1 MAPLYNTRETFS
13 NTALYTSPHRSS
25 SSKDAPPH
33 VCPICA
39 EPCADAT
46 PIKSHH
52 ALKMPSCDHI
62 FGASC
67 IETWFDSAST
77 CPLCRQD
84 FFPTHPEEISQEL
97 KEMPDL
103 VEEALGVLQQMRDR
117 YPQGRHA
124 VDKIE
129 SSLASFADM
138 VGRDCAE
145 RNARKSERG
154 LFERRRHQMRVWGT
168 LAEHARQDG
177 TVDGQVTPPDEP
189 ATAPS
194 SDTTPPAPSIS
205 TPSAPPQLPDP
216 ILMWEFITLQAEA
229 ILAHDFTLD
238 LQSVTRTGQVD
249 PGSDFFSIMDLAQDV
264 RHLAEE
270 HGLLEIATAISR
282 RCISVNRAISDEQRR
297 LAAPPA
303 SMEMVERHR
312 REEELRRAACVE
324 NGPRRP
330 RRRGFWGWCRWRR

>member
-13 NTALYTSPHRSS
+13 NTALYTSLQITS
-25 SSKDAPPH
+25 SSKDASPH

-39 EPCADAT
+39 EPCADTT

-52 ALKMPSCDHI
+52 ALKIPSCDHI

-67 IETWFDSAST
+67 IETWFDNAST

-97 KEMPDL
+97 KEMPSL
-103 VEEALGVLQQMRDR
+103 VEEALGVLQKMRDR
-117 YPQGRHA
+117 YPQGRDA
-124 VDKIE
+124 VDKIA
-129 SSLASFADM
+129 SSLDGFAKIA
-138 VGRDCAE
+138 GRDCEE
-145 RNARKSERG
+145 RNARKGERE

-168 LAEHARQDG
+168 VAEHTRQDG
-177 TVDGQVTPPDEP
+177 TINGQVPPPNEP
-189 ATAPS
+189 ATAPPI
-194 SDTTPPAPSIS
+194 DITPPAPSIS
-205 TPSAPPQLPDP
+205 TPLAPPQLPAP
-216 ILMWEFITLQAEA
+216 ISMREFVTLQAEA

-249 PGSDFFSIMDLAQDV
+249 PASDFFSIMDLAQDV

-270 HGLLEIATAISR
+270 YGLLDVATTISR

-303 SMEMVERHR
+303 SLEMVERHR
-312 REEELRRAACVE
+312 REEELRRAAYVE
-324 NGPRRP
+324 SGPGRP
-330 RRRGFWGWCRWRR
+330 KRRGFWGWCRWRR